1 MSRPQTAIIDFD
13 SDQFLSVEVISKL
26 ENLQK
31 LYPEPDYFIMDSH
44 LESIEYIAVAL
55 GQVEVSFDR
64 IRQRLEDIC
73 AKAVSTLEFIER
85 YIENI
90 ESLPDHIEWKSK
102 AYDKLTHLANRIE
115 DVAETCALA
124 SSTEF
129 AQMIQAE
136 VQNLVNAEQKN

>member
-1 MSRPQTAIIDFD
+1 VPHPQTATIDLG
-13 SDQFLSVEVISKL
+13 SDQFLSIEVIEKL
-26 ENLQK
+26 ESLQK

-55 GQVEVSFDR
+55 GQVEVSSDR
-64 IRQRLEDIC
+64 IRQRLENIC

-85 YIENI
+85 YI